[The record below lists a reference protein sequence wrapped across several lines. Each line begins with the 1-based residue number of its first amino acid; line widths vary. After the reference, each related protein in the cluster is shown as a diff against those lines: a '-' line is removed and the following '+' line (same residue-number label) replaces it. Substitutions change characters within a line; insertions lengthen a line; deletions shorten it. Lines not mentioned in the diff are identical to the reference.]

1 MELISKI
8 DDLGGSPS
16 AIEKGYMQQEIMDA
30 AYTYQKD
37 IESGKRVIVGMNK
50 FQVEEPKPTGLLR
63 VDPIVGELQEKK
75 ISDLKEKRDSAKV
88 EEKLSALKAACSTD
102 ENLMPYILDAVRAYA
117 TLGEICNVMRDVFG
131 EYKQS
136 VIL

>member
-1 MELISKI
+1 
-8 DDLGGSPS
+8 
-16 AIEKGYMQQEIMDA
+16 
-30 AYTYQKD
+30 
-37 IESGKRVIVGMNK
+37 MNK

-63 VDPIVGELQEKK
+63 VDPIVGELQENK
-75 ISDLKEKRDSAKV
+75 IADLKQKRDSQKV
-88 EEKLSALKAACSTD
+88 EQALASLKNACSTD
-102 ENLMPYILDAVRAYA
+102 ENLMPYILDAVKAYA